1 MCFSLIF
8 WIFYIYNLVN
18 GRSLRFRGYVQNKK
32 IRCNMIT
39 LFFPNSR
46 TRRLGELENYR
57 PPNTLHPV
65 LNTLLRCWNEYDFW
79 FILDLATPYTTWNL
93 LFTVFNRYCI
103 ILCALSSLIGV
114 ENQFVTFVVDSVLY
128 IYSMCHKFN
137 TAILFWYW
145 KSFEDFSLAAQMN
158 ALS

>member
-8 WIFYIYNLVN
+8 WIFYIYNPVN

-65 LNTLLRCWNEYDFW
+65 LNTLLRCWNEYGLW
-79 FILDLATPYTTWNL
+79 FILNLATPFTTWNL

-103 ILCALSSLIGV
+103 ILCALSSLISV

-128 IYSMCHKFN
+128 I
-137 TAILFWYW
+137 
-145 KSFEDFSLAAQMN
+145 
-158 ALS
+158 

>member
-65 LNTLLRCWNEYDFW
+65 LNTLFRCWNEYDFW
-79 FILDLATPYTTWNL
+79 FILNLATTSWIYKYNVTPFIYC
-93 LFTVFNRYCI
+93 FNRYCI
-103 ILCALSSLIGV
+103 ILCALSSLISV

-128 IYSMCHKFN
+128 I
-137 TAILFWYW
+137 I
-145 KSFEDFSLAAQMN
+145 
-158 ALS
+158 